1 MPVFIPGQRW
11 VSETETNLGLGIVV
25 EANDRQLVLS
35 FPAAGERRTY
45 AIDNAPV
52 GRVQYSVG
60 DEIVSMDD
68 LRIKV
73 DEVATIDGCLV
84 YRGADSEGKSY
95 ELHELELNAFV
106 QISTPKARLFAG
118 QIDHNKRFELRCE
131 TIEQIRRHQQSS
143 VSGLLGARVQL
154 LPHQLYIAHETA
166 KRFAPRVLLAD
177 EVGLGKTIEAGLIT
191 HQQLFSGRAS
201 RVMIL
206 VPENLV
212 HQWLVEMLRR
222 FNLHFTILDHERF
235 EAVALD
241 DSNPFEA
248 AQLVLCPISLLV
260 ENPSAQQQALASA
273 WDLLLVD
280 EAHHLEWSEQ
290 QTSPAYRCVEAL
302 AKVAQGLL
310 LLTATPEQLGL
321 DSHFARLRLLDPD
334 RYYDLDKFREEEA
347 NYQQINSL
355 VQELLC
361 WVDAQELANTALLP
375 EPEELGKLL
384 EQLQQ
389 YLDQTSIEPLRNWLA
404 GYPSESPLQQIVEP
418 LIGALLDRHGIG
430 RVLFRNTR
438 DNVKG
443 FPERQLITHPL
454 QAPQALELATSEA
467 DNIELRLYPELV
479 LGDNWPAQ
487 DPRVQWLSQWLRK
500 NRESKALVI
509 CARAETAVVLEEYL
523 RHKSG
528 VQSAVFH
535 EGMELVARD
544 RAAAYFADIEEGAQ
558 ILICSE
564 IGSEGRNFQFAHHL
578 VLFDLPLNPDLL
590 EQRIGR
596 LDRIGQRETV
606 KIHVPYIELSA
617 QATLLRWHHEG
628 INGFAQTSAV
638 GQAVFQHFAGQ
649 LQQCM
654 LTGENIDQL
663 IIETRTVR
671 EQLQQTLQQGRDK
684 LLELSSC
691 KPQEAQQIVRLIEEQ
706 EKGQELFCYM
716 SRVFEQFGVDQDTH
730 GPNSLVLHPGDHM
743 YSSHF
748 PGLPEGGVTVT
759 HSRRLALV
767 REDIQFLTWE
777 HPMVVGAM
785 DMVLNEGFGN
795 TSVCTLKL
803 PPLKPGSLLL
813 EAVFVLHC
821 PAPAQLQLAR
831 YLPLTSVRILLDVNH
846 KDFTEVLTHERLNQ
860 RVQRVKK
867 AVARELV
874 RHAQTQIADMLE
886 QAETRVRPQ
895 QETLVK
901 QAISDMQQAQALELQ
916 RLQALA
922 KVNPNIRLQEIEL
935 LKQETDS
942 LEYYL
947 QNAKL
952 NLDALRVIVIV

>member
-1 MPVFIPGQRW
+1 VPVFIPGQRW

-60 DEIVSMDD
+60 DEIVSMDE

-73 DEVATIDGCLV
+73 DEITTLEGCLV
-84 YRGADSEGKSY
+84 YRGADSEGKNQ

-154 LPHQLYIAHETA
+154 LSHQLYIAHETA

-222 FNLHFTILDHERF
+222 FNLHFTILDQERF
-235 EAVALD
+235 EATALD
-241 DSNPFEA
+241 ESNPFEA
-248 AQLVLCPISLLV
+248 AQLVLCPISFLV
-260 ENPSAQQQALASA
+260 ENQSAQQQALACA

-290 QTSPAYRCVEAL
+290 QASPAYRCVEAL

-334 RYYDLDKFREEEA
+334 RYYDLAKFREEEA

-355 VQELLC
+355 VQELLH
-361 WVDAQELANTALLP
+361 WVEAQESVNTALSP
-375 EPEELGKLL
+375 QPEELEKLL
-384 EQLQQ
+384 EQLAR
-389 YLDQTSIEPLRNWLA
+389 YLDQTSIEPLSNWLA
-404 GYPSESPLQQIVEP
+404 NYPSESSLQQIVEP
-418 LIGALLDRHGIG
+418 LVGALLDRHGTG

-454 QAPQALELATSEA
+454 QAPQALVLAISET
-467 DNIELRLYPELV
+467 DNIERHLYPELV
-479 LGDNWPAQ
+479 LGANWLAQ
-487 DPRVQWLSQWLRK
+487 DPRVQWLSQWLRE
-500 NRESKALVI
+500 NHQTKALVI
-509 CARAETAVVLEEYL
+509 CARADTAVALEEYL
-523 RHKSG
+523 RRKSG
-528 VQSAVFH
+528 VQSALFH
-535 EGMELVARD
+535 EGLDLVARD
-544 RAAAYFADIEEGAQ
+544 RAAAYFADTEEGAQ

-628 INGFAQTSAV
+628 INGFAQTNAV

-649 LQQCM
+649 LQQCL

-663 IIETRTVR
+663 IIETRAMR

-691 KPQEAQQIVRLIEEQ
+691 KPQEAQQIVARIEEQ
-706 EKGQELFCYM
+706 ERGQELFGYM

-748 PGLPEGGVTVT
+748 PGLPEGGVMVT

-831 YLPLTSVRILLDVNH
+831 YLPLTSVRILLDINH

-886 QAETRVRPQ
+886 QAELRVRPQ

-901 QAISDMQQAQALELQ
+901 QAITGMQQTQAIELQ

-947 QNAKL
+947 RNATL